1 MLLKSS
7 RSTRWPYLFRSTV
20 FGGVAPGTLDRTTW
34 KSEDSG
40 LFVTGANGAP
50 KFDTLVL
57 VDVRDKGAGVWNC
70 WVGEGVSKVR
80 EGIALFQGAAQDGA
94 LDAFAV
100 LGVVNVIGAIFVARK
115 TSGNWVIR

>member
-20 FGGVAPGTLDRTTW
+20 FGGDAPGTLDRTTW

-40 LFVTGANGAP
+40 LFVIEANGAP

-57 VDVRDKGAGVWNC
+57 VEVRDKAGVWNC
-70 WVGEGVSKVR
+70 WVGDGVSKVR

-94 LDAFAV
+94 LVA
-100 LGVVNVIGAIFVARK
+100 LGTLGAVNVIGAIFVVRK
-115 TSGNWVIR
+115 TSGNWVMR